1 MFGYRITRDPLRD
14 RPYKVGLALSGG
26 GARGVAHAG
35 AIKAMLEVGLKP
47 DIIAGVSAGAI
58 VAVLYASGM
67 SPEEMVSIFANAR
80 FSDFCEFAVP
90 KDGFF
95 RMDGFRKLL
104 KKVIPYTNIEDLPM
118 PTVVT
123 ATDFD
128 HGKRV
133 AFESGQIAERVSASC
148 SIPIVFKPVE
158 IDGVRYVDGG
168 VLDNMP
174 AWAIRERCKFLVGIN
189 CSPAP
194 AESSKNNIVSIA
206 LHAYELMMK
215 NNSAA
220 DQSLCD
226 MLITTDQIADYK
238 VFDLQ
243 GLQQV
248 FDTGYNNTMAYFRAR
263 GIEPKSQPDA
273 DR

>member
-1 MFGYRITRDPLRD
+1 MFGYKITKDPMRD
-14 RPYKVGLALSGG
+14 RPYTVGLALSGG

-47 DIIAGVSAGAI
+47 DIVAGVSAGAI
-58 VAVLYASGM
+58 VAAMYSAGM
-67 SPEEMVSIFANAR
+67 APEDMVAIFANGK
-80 FSDFCEFAVP
+80 FSDFAEFAVP
-90 KDGFF
+90 RDGFF
-95 RMDGFRKLL
+95 RMDGFRNMLEKT
-104 KKVIPYTNIEDLPM
+104 IPYANIEDLPI
-118 PTVVT
+118 PTVIT

-128 HGKRV
+128 NGRRV
-133 AFESGQIAERVSASC
+133 AFETGPLAERVCASC
-148 SIPIVFKPVE
+148 SIPIVFKPVT

-174 AWAIRERCKFLVGIN
+174 AWAIRSRCRFLVGVN
-189 CSPAP
+189 CSPV
-194 AESSKNNIVSIA
+194 SSAGDMKTNIVSIA
-206 LHAYELMMK
+206 LHSYELMMK

-243 GLQQV
+243 GLEKV
-248 FDTGYNNTMAYFRAR
+248 FETGYNNTMAYFRSR
-263 GIEPKSQPDA
+263 GIEPK
-273 DR
+273 